1 MSDIVEQTKRVAS
14 QLSTERI
21 QGWMNPLV
29 IDVIEAADEITRLR
43 AGKNDMTDD
52 LTISYQLGVEDM
64 RSRLHKQ
71 ADEIERL
78 QQLNE
83 YLRSEKERLSKDV
96 YNLILKELREISL
109 RVVRS
114 K

>member
-1 MSDIVEQTKRVAS
+1 MS
-14 QLSTERI
+14 
-21 QGWMNPLV
+21 
-29 IDVIEAADEITRLR
+29 
-43 AGKNDMTDD
+43 DD
-52 LTISYQLGVEDM
+52 LTIAYMLGVEDM

-96 YNLILKELREISL
+96 YN
-109 RVVRS
+109 
-114 K
+114 

>member
-1 MSDIVEQTKRVAS
+1 M
-14 QLSTERI
+14 
-21 QGWMNPLV
+21 
-29 IDVIEAADEITRLR
+29 
-43 AGKNDMTDD
+43 
-52 LTISYQLGVEDM
+52 LGVEDM

-96 YNLILKELREISL
+96 YNLILKKEEVKTENEKLRELVKAAYYEAYRDRDSL
-109 RVVRS
+109 GDAGTDDPEDRCAWRLS
-114 K
+114 AAAAAIRESEK